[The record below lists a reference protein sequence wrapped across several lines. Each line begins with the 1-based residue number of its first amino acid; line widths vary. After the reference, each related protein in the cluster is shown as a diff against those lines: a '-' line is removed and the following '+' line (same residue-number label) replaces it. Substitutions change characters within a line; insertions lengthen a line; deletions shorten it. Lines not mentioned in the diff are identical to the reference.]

1 MYLCISIKNKNNY
14 LNHFKP
20 MKKVFLFFASAM
32 ICAAMAACGGN
43 NTEAEDTTAMDST
56 ACCEQSEVAAPACDA
71 NNDARMQAIM
81 DAAQQICNCG
91 DVLNC
96 VNTVID
102 QSFAQYAQD
111 EEFKAA
117 VKAEAEK
124 CIANK
129 VKDAAVDKTKEVA
142 KDAAKKGVEEGLKA
156 IKK

>member
-1 MYLCISIKNKNNY
+1 
-14 LNHFKP
+14 
-20 MKKVFLFFASAM
+20 MKKVFLFFASAA
-32 ICAAMAACGGN
+32 ICAVMASCGGN
-43 NTEAEDTTAMDST
+43 AEATDTTNTDTTA
-56 ACCEQSEVAAPACDA
+56 CEQTEVAAPAAECTDA
-71 NNDARMQAIM
+71 NNDARQAAIM

-102 QSFAQYAQD
+102 QSFAQYAND

-129 VKDAAVDKTKEVA
+129 VKDAAVEKTKEVA

-156 IKK
+156 LKK

>member
-1 MYLCISIKNKNNY
+1 
-14 LNHFKP
+14 
-20 MKKVFLFFASAM
+20 MKKVFLFLASAM
-32 ICAAMAACGGN
+32 ICAAMAACSGN
-43 NTEAEDTTAMDST
+43 NTEAEDTNAIDST
-56 ACCEQSEVAAPACDA
+56 AIEQTEVEQPAACCEAD
-71 NNDARMQAIM
+71 NDARQKAIM
-81 DAAQQICNCG
+81 DAAQQICDCG

-129 VKDAAVDKTKEVA
+129 VKDAAIDKTKEVA
-142 KDAAKKGVEEGLKA
+142 KDAAKKGVEEGMKALK
-156 IKK
+156 KN

>member
-1 MYLCISIKNKNNY
+1 
-14 LNHFKP
+14 
-20 MKKVFLFFASAM
+20 MKKVFLFFASAA
-32 ICAAMAACGGN
+32 ICAVMASCGGN
-43 NTEAEDTTAMDST
+43 AEATDTTNTDTTA
-56 ACCEQSEVAAPACDA
+56 CEQTEVAAPAAECTDA
-71 NNDARMQAIM
+71 NNDARQAAIM

-102 QSFAQYAQD
+102 QSFAQYAND

-156 IKK
+156 LKK

>member
-1 MYLCISIKNKNNY
+1 
-14 LNHFKP
+14 
-20 MKKVFLFFASAM
+20 MKKVFLFFASAA
-32 ICAAMAACGGN
+32 ICAVMASCGGN
-43 NTEAEDTTAMDST
+43 AEATDTTNTDTTA
-56 ACCEQSEVAAPACDA
+56 CEQTEVAAPAAECTDA
-71 NNDARMQAIM
+71 NNDARQAAIM

-102 QSFAQYAQD
+102 QSFAQYAND

-129 VKDAAVDKTKEVA
+129 VKDAAIDKTKEVA

-156 IKK
+156 LKK

>member
-1 MYLCISIKNKNNY
+1 
-14 LNHFKP
+14 
-20 MKKVFLFFASAM
+20 M
-32 ICAAMAACGGN
+32 ICAVMASCGGN
-43 NTEAEDTTAMDST
+43 AEATDTTNNDT
-56 ACCEQSEVAAPACDA
+56 NACCEKTETAAPAQECTEA
-71 NNDARMQAIM
+71 NNDARQQAIM

-129 VKDAAVDKTKEVA
+129 VKDAAIDKTKEA
-142 KDAAKKGVEEGLKA
+142 TKEAAKKGVEEGMKALK
-156 IKK
+156 KTK

>member
-1 MYLCISIKNKNNY
+1 
-14 LNHFKP
+14 
-20 MKKVFLFFASAM
+20 MKKVFLFFASAA
-32 ICAAMAACGGN
+32 ICAVMASCGGN
-43 NTEAEDTTAMDST
+43 AEATDTTNTDT
-56 ACCEQSEVAAPACDA
+56 AACEQTEVAAPAAECTDA
-71 NNDARMQAIM
+71 NNDARQAAIM

-91 DVLNC
+91 DILNC

-102 QSFAQYAQD
+102 QSFAQYAND

-142 KDAAKKGVEEGLKA
+142 KDAAKKGVEELS
-156 IKK
+156 KKLTK

>member
-1 MYLCISIKNKNNY
+1 
-14 LNHFKP
+14 

-32 ICAAMAACGGN
+32 ICAAMASCNGN
-43 NTEAEDTTAMDST
+43 AEATDSTMDTTAI
-56 ACCEQSEVAAPACDA
+56 EQTEVNEPAAECTEV

-102 QSFAQYAQD
+102 QSFAEYAND
-111 EEFKAA
+111 ADFKAA

-124 CIANK
+124 CISNK
-129 VKDAAVDKTKEVA
+129 VKDAAVEKTK
-142 KDAAKKGVEEGLKA
+142 KLPKTLLRKA
-156 IKK
+156 LRKV

>member
-1 MYLCISIKNKNNY
+1 
-14 LNHFKP
+14 
-20 MKKVFLFFASAM
+20 MKKVFLFLASAM

-43 NTEAEDTTAMDST
+43 TEAEDTTNIDTVAIDET
-56 ACCEQSEVAAPACDA
+56 EVNNAACADV
-71 NNDARMQAIM
+71 NNDARQAAIM

-102 QSFAQYAQD
+102 QSFAQYAED

-129 VKDAAVDKTKEVA
+129 VKDAAVEKTKEVA
-142 KDAAKKGVEEGLKA
+142 KDAAKKGVEEGMKALK
-156 IKK
+156 KN

>member
-1 MYLCISIKNKNNY
+1 
-14 LNHFKP
+14 
-20 MKKVFLFFASAM
+20 MKKVVLFLTSAM

-43 NTEAEDTTAMDST
+43 TEAEDTTAIDSN
-56 ACCEQSEVAAPACDA
+56 AIEQNEVATAAECDA

-102 QSFAQYAQD
+102 QSFAQYAND
-111 EEFKAA
+111 DEFKAA

-156 IKK
+156 LKK

>member
-1 MYLCISIKNKNNY
+1 
-14 LNHFKP
+14 
-20 MKKVFLFFASAM
+20 MKKVFYFFASAM

-43 NTEAEDTTAMDST
+43 TEAEDTNAIDTVAM
-56 ACCEQSEVAAPACDA
+56 EQTEVAAPAAECTEA

-91 DVLNC
+91 DILNC

-102 QSFAQYAQD
+102 QSFAEYAND
-111 EEFKAA
+111 ADFKAA

-156 IKK
+156 LKK

>member
-1 MYLCISIKNKNNY
+1 MFC
-14 LNHFKP
+14 
-20 MKKVFLFFASAM
+20 V
-32 ICAAMAACGGN
+32 AMAACGG
-43 NTEAEDTTAMDST
+43 NTEAEDTTAMDTT
-56 ACCEQSEVAAPACDA
+56 AMEQTEVAAPAQDVA
-71 NNDARMQAIM
+71 TVNDDARQAAIM

-102 QSFAQYAQD
+102 QSFAQYAND
-111 EEFKAA
+111 EDFKAA

-129 VKDAAVDKTKEVA
+129 VKDAAVEKGKGVA

-156 IKK
+156 LKKN

>member
-1 MYLCISIKNKNNY
+1 
-14 LNHFKP
+14 
-20 MKKVFLFFASAM
+20 MKKVFLFFASAA
-32 ICAAMAACGGN
+32 ICAVMASCGGN
-43 NTEAEDTTAMDST
+43 AEATDTTNTDT
-56 ACCEQSEVAAPACDA
+56 AACEQTEVANPAAEDA
-71 NNDARMQAIM
+71 NNDARQAAIM

-102 QSFAQYAQD
+102 QSFAQYAND

-156 IKK
+156 LKK

>member
-1 MYLCISIKNKNNY
+1 
-14 LNHFKP
+14 
-20 MKKVFLFFASAM
+20 MKKVFLFFASAL
-32 ICAAMAACGGN
+32 ICAAMASCNGN
-43 NTEAEDTTAMDST
+43 AEATDSTMDTTAVDQT
-56 ACCEQSEVAAPACDA
+56 EVNDAATCCDA
-71 NNDARMQAIM
+71 NSDARQQAIM

-129 VKDAAVDKTKEVA
+129 VKDAAIDKAKEGTKEV
-142 KDAAKKGVEEGLKA
+142 AKKGVEEGLKA
-156 IKK
+156 LKK

>member
-1 MYLCISIKNKNNY
+1 
-14 LNHFKP
+14 
-20 MKKVFLFFASAM
+20 MKQVFLFCASAA
-32 ICAAMAACGGN
+32 ICAVMASCGGN
-43 NTEAEDTTAMDST
+43 AEATDTTNTDSI
-56 ACCEQSEVAAPACDA
+56 ACEQTEVAAPAAECTDA
-71 NNDARMQAIM
+71 NNDARQAAIM

-102 QSFAQYAQD
+102 QSFAQYAND

-156 IKK
+156 LKK

>member
-1 MYLCISIKNKNNY
+1 
-14 LNHFKP
+14 
-20 MKKVFLFFASAM
+20 MKKVFLFLASAM

-43 NTEAEDTTAMDST
+43 TEAEDTTNIDTVAIDET
-56 ACCEQSEVAAPACDA
+56 EVNNAACADA
-71 NNDARMQAIM
+71 NNDARQAAIM

-102 QSFAQYAQD
+102 QSFAQYAED

-142 KDAAKKGVEEGLKA
+142 KDAAKKGVEEGMKALK
-156 IKK
+156 KN

>member
-1 MYLCISIKNKNNY
+1 
-14 LNHFKP
+14 
-20 MKKVFLFFASAM
+20 MKKVFLFLASAM

-43 NTEAEDTTAMDST
+43 TEAEDTTACDST
-56 ACCEQSEVAAPACDA
+56 AACCEKTEAAATECTDV
-71 NNDARMQAIM
+71 NNDARQAAIM

-91 DVLNC
+91 DILNC

-129 VKDAAVDKTKEVA
+129 VKDAAIDKTKEVA

-156 IKK
+156 LKK

>member
-1 MYLCISIKNKNNY
+1 
-14 LNHFKP
+14 
-20 MKKVFLFFASAM
+20 MKKVFLFFASAA
-32 ICAAMAACGGN
+32 ICAVMASCGGN
-43 NTEAEDTTAMDST
+43 AEATDTTNTDS
-56 ACCEQSEVAAPACDA
+56 AACEQTEVAAPAAECTDA
-71 NNDARMQAIM
+71 NNDARQAAIM

-91 DVLNC
+91 DILNC

-102 QSFAQYAQD
+102 QSFAQYAND

-156 IKK
+156 LKK

>member
-1 MYLCISIKNKNNY
+1 
-14 LNHFKP
+14 
-20 MKKVFLFFASAM
+20 MKKVFLFFASAA
-32 ICAAMAACGGN
+32 ICAVMASCGGN
-43 NTEAEDTTAMDST
+43 AEATDTTNTDST
-56 ACCEQSEVAAPACDA
+56 ACEQTEVAAPAAECTDA
-71 NNDARMQAIM
+71 NNDARQAAIM

-102 QSFAQYAQD
+102 QSFAQYAND

-156 IKK
+156 LKK

>member
-1 MYLCISIKNKNNY
+1 
-14 LNHFKP
+14 
-20 MKKVFLFFASAM
+20 MKKVFLFFGSAL

-43 NTEAEDTTAMDST
+43 AEATDTEQTE
-56 ACCEQSEVAAPACDA
+56 EAAPAPESTEGTVDM
-71 NNDARMQAIM
+71 NARQQAIM

-102 QSFAQYAQD
+102 QSFAQYAND
-111 EEFKAA
+111 AEFKAA

-129 VKDAAVDKTKEVA
+129 VKDKAVEKGKEVA

-156 IKK
+156 LKK

>member
-1 MYLCISIKNKNNY
+1 
-14 LNHFKP
+14 
-20 MKKVFLFFASAM
+20 MKKVFLFFASAA
-32 ICAAMAACGGN
+32 ICAVMASCGGN
-43 NTEAEDTTAMDST
+43 AEATDTTNTDTTA
-56 ACCEQSEVAAPACDA
+56 CEQTEVAAPAAECTDA
-71 NNDARMQAIM
+71 NNDARQAAIM

-91 DVLNC
+91 DILNC

-102 QSFAQYAQD
+102 QSFAQYAND

-142 KDAAKKGVEEGLKA
+142 KDAAKKGVQELG
-156 IKK
+156 KKLTK

>member
-1 MYLCISIKNKNNY
+1 
-14 LNHFKP
+14 
-20 MKKVFLFFASAM
+20 MKKVFLFFASAA
-32 ICAAMAACGGN
+32 ICAVMASCGGN
-43 NTEAEDTTAMDST
+43 AEATDTTNTDTTA
-56 ACCEQSEVAAPACDA
+56 CEQTEVAAPAAECTDA
-71 NNDARMQAIM
+71 NNDARQAAIM

-156 IKK
+156 LKK

>member
-1 MYLCISIKNKNNY
+1 
-14 LNHFKP
+14 
-20 MKKVFLFFASAM
+20 MKKVFLFFSSAL
-32 ICAAMAACGGN
+32 ICAVMASCGGN
-43 NTEAEDTTAMDST
+43 AEATDSNNTDTLNNEPKTEEPT
-56 ACCEQSEVAAPACDA
+56 VATE
-71 NNDARMQAIM
+71 NNDNAVDMDARAQAIH

-102 QSFAQYAQD
+102 QSFAQYAND
-111 EEFKAA
+111 ADFKAA

-129 VKDAAVDKTKEVA
+129 VKDKAVEKGKEVA

-156 IKK
+156 LKK

>member
-1 MYLCISIKNKNNY
+1 
-14 LNHFKP
+14 

-32 ICAAMAACGGN
+32 ICAAMAACTGN
-43 NTEAEDTTAMDST
+43 SEATDTNATDTMNMDQTEVNEPADQPA
-56 ACCEQSEVAAPACDA
+56 ACCED
-71 NNDARMQAIM
+71 NNARQQAIM

-91 DVLNC
+91 DLLNC

-102 QSFAQYAQD
+102 QSFAEYAND
-111 EEFKAA
+111 NEFKAA

-142 KDAAKKGVEEGLKA
+142 KDAAKKGVEEGLKNLG
-156 IKK
+156 KK